1 VQTGEHDVSKKYR
14 EFADECMGWA
24 KTAGTDKERE
34 IFIEMAG
41 TWLRAVA
48 LAERTNLSFAN
59 ATSQMA
65 PASHAELP

>member
-1 VQTGEHDVSKKYR
+1 MSAKEYR

-24 KTAGTDKERE
+24 KTARTDKERK

-48 LAERTNLSFAN
+48 LAEPATASV
-59 ATSQMA
+59 TSQMA

>member
-1 VQTGEHDVSKKYR
+1 MSAKEYR
-14 EFADECMGWA
+14 EFADECMRWA
-24 KTAGTDKERE
+24 KTARTDKERK

-48 LAERTNLSFAN
+48 LAEPAN
-59 ATSQMA
+59 PSSANVTSQMA